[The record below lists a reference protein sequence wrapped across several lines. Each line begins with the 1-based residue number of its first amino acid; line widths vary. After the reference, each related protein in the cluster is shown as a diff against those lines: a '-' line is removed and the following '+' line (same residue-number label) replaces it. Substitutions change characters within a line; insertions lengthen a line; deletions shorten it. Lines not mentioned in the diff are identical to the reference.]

1 VVKADFYSVFKVQR
15 FERLDQLDLMLEP
28 GLSACWAAGWASLAS
43 GPPRGLGVSFLVS
56 GASLLP
62 PDPTTVGEVIE
73 AIPNPTQNLIMSGIV
88 ETNSL
93 ALMMPRGPLIGSPRV
108 HRRRPIDP
116 VCLLYVFECSLP

>member
-93 ALMMPRGPLIGSPRV
+93 ALMMPRGPPIGPPGVHHRALIRAAW
-108 HRRRPIDP
+108 
-116 VCLLYVFECSLP
+116 LPYI